1 LAWTCAIADA
11 LPDWAKTRFPKNEEL
26 FLKRFC
32 FLLPILFVLLLAAGK
47 GVIRRGKPGLP
58 SQFHPASDMTLNVRD
73 FQAVGDGKTDDTAAF
88 ARALH
93 KLDERNGGT
102 LLVPSGKYVVG
113 DLKIGSGTLIKGTGP
128 APFPILLKALK
139 ARSIIDI
146 SSQLGSK
153 SRVTLH
159 DIGIEQLTLRGR
171 SVEDGFSEH
180 IHNINAVGVTNLA
193 IWNVRIE
200 AFQGDGLYLGARLQH
215 ADPGSHNSNIHVSD
229 SVFDGMNSQNR
240 NGISV
245 IDCIHCVLERN
256 EFANLSRSD
265 MPGAIDIEPNQLDEI
280 TQDIV
285 IRKNTIKNN
294 HGNAGA
300 ICAVITMEHF
310 HGAGQILIENNRIQD
325 ATNGIMVLWR
335 GDEAAT
341 ARLDSP
347 QAVIRGNILK
357 AIDRPLILDGAAGMA
372 IVGNEIL
379 GSRLEAQIGFS
390 FGARSVS
397 FVENRFD
404 RIGTDSGHGLVLF
417 GPVASV
423 NFERN
428 SFGDVGS
435 KKRGG
440 SAIYFARGSVKNVTI
455 SGNIFASPNH
465 QTEAAIRSASTVSLS
480 HETNI
485 WTTNT
490 LRDGIQAGTFPHP
503 R

>member
-1 LAWTCAIADA
+1 
-11 LPDWAKTRFPKNEEL
+11 
-26 FLKRFC
+26 LKQFC
-32 FLLPILFVLLLAAGK
+32 FLLPILFLLLLAVSK
-47 GVIRRGKPGLP
+47 GVIRRGKPELS
-58 SQFHPASDMTLNVRD
+58 SQYHHPTSDMTLNVRD
-73 FQAVGDGKTDDTAAF
+73 FQAVGDGKTDDSAAF

-102 LLVPSGKYVVG
+102 LLVPPGKYVVG

-146 SSQLGSK
+146 SSQLVSN
-153 SRVTLH
+153 SRSTLH

-180 IHNINAVGVTNLA
+180 IHNINAVGITNLA

-200 AFQGDGLYLGARLQH
+200 AFQGDGLYLGARSQR
-215 ADPGSHNSNIHVSD
+215 AEPVSHNSNIHVSD
-229 SVFDGMNSQNR
+229 SVFDGVNSQNR

-245 IDCIHCVLERN
+245 IDCRHCVLERN
-256 EFANLSRSD
+256 EFGNLSRPD
-265 MPGAIDIEPNQLDEI
+265 MPGAIDIEPDQLDEI
-280 TQDIV
+280 AQDIV
-285 IRKNTIKNN
+285 IRKNTITNN
-294 HGNAGA
+294 HGNGGA

-310 HGAGQILIENNRIQD
+310 RGAAQILIENNRIQD

-335 GDEAAT
+335 GDDAAT
-341 ARLDSP
+341 ARPDSP
-347 QAVIRGNILK
+347 QAVIRGNIIK
-357 AIDRPLILDGAAGMA
+357 EIDRPFVLDGAAGMG
-372 IVGNEIL
+372 IIGNEIL
-379 GSRLEAQIGFS
+379 GSRLEAQIGFH
-390 FGARSVS
+390 FGVRSIS

-404 RIGTDSGHGLVLF
+404 LIGTDSGQGVVLF

-435 KKRGG
+435 TQRGG
-440 SAIYFARGSVKNVTI
+440 SAIYFARGSVKDVTI
-455 SGNIFASPNH
+455 SGNIFAAPNH
-465 QTEAAIRSASTVSLS
+465 RTEAAIRSAASVSLGP
-480 HETNI
+480 ETNI

-490 LRDGIQAGTFPHP
+490 LRDEVQAGTFPHP